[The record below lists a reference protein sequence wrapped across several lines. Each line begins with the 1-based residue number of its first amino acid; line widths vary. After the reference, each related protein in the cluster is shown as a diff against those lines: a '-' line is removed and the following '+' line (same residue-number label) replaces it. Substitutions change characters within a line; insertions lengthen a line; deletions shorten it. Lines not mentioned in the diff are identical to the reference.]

1 MSRKRGATRCEVW
14 RAPLESDTRVPTPR
28 VGTKIR
34 TTRGDDP
41 FNCYSEKKITVLSCA
56 RSSDLATIR
65 RAGRSRRFLYEDL
78 RADRYPEFT
87 LLDIEMALTLPP
99 GALELGEDLMREMAG
114 LAVTED
120 EKARTEEL
128 GRRFMEVTRM
138 DPRPQRDLAHQTAQR
153 LEDDA
158 AAQSDLANNYFHAHQ
173 GCERNI
179 VRCEL

>member
-1 MSRKRGATRCEVW
+1 
-14 RAPLESDTRVPTPR
+14 
-28 VGTKIR
+28 
-34 TTRGDDP
+34 
-41 FNCYSEKKITVLSCA
+41 
-56 RSSDLATIR
+56 
-65 RAGRSRRFLYEDL
+65 L

-99 GALELGEDLMREMAG
+99 GALELGEDLMRELAG

-138 DPRPQRDLAHQTAQR
+138 DPRPQRDLAHQTAHR

-158 AAQSDLANNYFHAHQ
+158 DAQSDLANNYFHAHQ

>member
-1 MSRKRGATRCEVW
+1 
-14 RAPLESDTRVPTPR
+14 
-28 VGTKIR
+28 
-34 TTRGDDP
+34 
-41 FNCYSEKKITVLSCA
+41 
-56 RSSDLATIR
+56 
-65 RAGRSRRFLYEDL
+65 L

-158 AAQSDLANNYFHAHQ
+158 EAQSDLANNYFHAHQ